1 MSFSDKIK
9 SALKGRE
16 DTVRKVVEKAGNAV
30 NQRTGNK
37 YQEQVNRAQGKIN
50 EQLRANSDR
59 PEQDKG

>member
-37 YQEQVNRAQGKIN
+37 YQEQVNKAQDKIN
-50 EQLRANSDR
+50 EQLRASNDR
-59 PEQDKG
+59 PEQDRG